1 MLRSQQVVQITMA
14 TKLNDP
20 AKKGLTK
27 NKSRTDVQVQFQT
40 IKSENKGLL
49 TQFGPKRSKKLAS
62 K

>member
-1 MLRSQQVVQITMA
+1 VVQITMA

-40 IKSENKGLL
+40 IKSENKGPRNLFML